1 MVKYSGEQ
9 LEELA
14 SKVDIV
20 DLIGQTEDLR
30 KQGNNYFTNCPFHE
44 GDNTPSLCIN
54 PVTNK
59 WHCFGCGAGTSV
71 YDWVMQKQQV
81 KFPEA
86 LRIICDTVGEDI
98 EEYEESESI
107 AFLKQLKKRNIVQ
120 NDDLVKVRKTLDFTD
135 DYLNKYSDELPQEWL
150 DEDMT
155 AEALRYYNIRV
166 DHNANRI
173 VYPVFDSDDNFIG
186 VKGRTRISAYKELG
200 LAKYMNYY
208 KVGALDYFA
217 GWHESK
223 SEVIPAKSVFIFE
236 GIKSCIKCYGWG
248 IPNTVAA
255 ETSALSD
262 GQIKLLV
269 KNGISEVNI
278 CFDTD
283 HKVENIIRDNKIQML
298 KNFCNLFV
306 VGGQTSLLGDKMS
319 PVDRGERVFRE
330 LIEKRIKI

>member
-30 KQGNNYFTNCPFHE
+30 RQGNNYFTNCPFHK
-44 GDNTPSLCIN
+44 GDDTPSLCIN
-54 PVTNK
+54 PVSNK
-59 WHCFGCGAGTSV
+59 WHCFGCGAGSSV
-71 YDWVMQKQQV
+71 FDWVMQKNQV

-86 LRIICDTVGEDI
+86 LRIVCGLVGEDI
-98 EEYEESESI
+98 EEYIESESI
-107 AFLKQLKKRNIVQ
+107 AFLKQLKKQSIIKNSDSAKI
-120 NDDLVKVRKTLDFTD
+120 RKTLNFTD

-155 AEALRYYNIRV
+155 ADALRHYNIRI

-173 VYPVFDSDDNFIG
+173 VYPVFDADDNFIG

-208 KVGALDYFA
+208 KIGTIDYFQ
-217 GWHESK
+217 GMHEAK
-223 SEVIPAKSVFIFE
+223 DEVISAKSVYIFE
-236 GIKSCIKCYGWG
+236 GVKSCIKCYGWG

-262 GQIKLLV
+262 GQLKLLV
-269 KNGISEVNI
+269 KYGLSEVNI
-278 CFDTD
+278 CFDSD
-283 HKVENIIRDNKIQML
+283 HKVGDIIRDSKIQML
-298 KNFCNLFV
+298 KKFTNLYV

-319 PVDRGERVFRE
+319 PVDRGLEVFKE
-330 LIEKRIKI
+330 LIRKRIKI